1 MGGGTFEATTGKP
14 IRVPEPQ
21 IQKKNR
27 NTALALTNSQSKE
40 RNRDQGVSDSLEAAV
55 TQQQNSRRR
64 IVIQNHDEKRESK
77 NYSKTTKNETPQ
89 IINIVSSA
97 GYHEINQDLTKELN
111 SRNRKDEPP
120 KNMNSHD

>member
-1 MGGGTFEATTGKP
+1 MGGTFEAPSGEP
-14 IRVPEPQ
+14 MRVPEPQ

-77 NYSKTTKNETPQ
+77 ISKTTKNETPQ

-97 GYHEINQDLTKELN
+97 GY
-111 SRNRKDEPP
+111 
-120 KNMNSHD
+120 

>member
-1 MGGGTFEATTGKP
+1 MGGTFDVPTTEGV
-14 IRVPEPQ
+14 RVPEPQ

-40 RNRDQGVSDSLEAAV
+40 RNKDQGVTDSLEATV
-55 TQQQNSRRR
+55 RQHQNSRRR

-77 NYSKTTKNETPQ
+77 NFSKSTKNETPQ

-97 GYHEINQDLTKELN
+97 GYHEIN
-111 SRNRKDEPP
+111 
-120 KNMNSHD
+120 